1 MVDLQE
7 ILRRGE
13 SCIDNPAPRAARGR
27 SRDPEVKRRPPA
39 IHGDID
45 VAVEPLAV
53 AAPSVEGKCQRT
65 TGAREI
71 GMRRLDT
78 MPENVRWSSRRAAR
92 EKGPSAEHR
101 MSLAKGDHVP
111 HEPEE
116 TGVPVLQRPVH
127 PACAVVLAPGI
138 VVAVLT
144 AEELISPQDHGNSL

>member
-1 MVDLQE
+1 
-7 ILRRGE
+7 
-13 SCIDNPAPRAARGR
+13 
-27 SRDPEVKRRPPA
+27 
-39 IHGDID
+39 
-45 VAVEPLAV
+45 
-53 AAPSVEGKCQRT
+53 
-65 TGAREI
+65 

-144 AEELISPQDHGNSL
+144 AEELISPQDHGNSLRDQERCHQVAHLPLADADDRGILRRSLHSAVPAQVAIAAVPVSL